1 MLQQI
6 IACLSLLTLYP
17 AFAQEDT
24 IQVTLS
30 QSIDLAL
37 ENNLGLRRAE
47 LRAETSEVNLRQT
60 RSDALPDLNARFN
73 AGVNNGRSIDPFT
86 NAYIDEQLTFSNAG
100 LSLGATVFNGFRIL
114 NSIQRDRY
122 SMKAAEME
130 TEEARQD
137 LVLNVTLAYLQVL
150 NNRDLV
156 KLANLRLEAT
166 EQQIDRLKELYDLGQ
181 GNPAAYTDIKGQYAS
196 DRTSLVRAK
205 SVLTESMLNLSRLL
219 NVDHQVIPETGEAA
233 VLPAK
238 YPFPAEQVYE
248 DALENL
254 ATFRAREL
262 RIKAAE
268 ENVNVARSFYS
279 PEIAF
284 FAQLNTNYSSAA
296 RLFNESGKVLTE
308 TGGFVTIDD
317 ESFPVFRNQVQF
329 VGEEINFLDQFNNNL
344 SSVVGLAVD
353 IPLFNGFKA
362 RNNVALQKIRLE
374 ESRVEFEDTKLLFRQ
389 SIKEA
394 HAAMETAYR
403 EYIIL
408 QDQVEAFEES
418 YRVNEIRFN
427 NGVSNIVQY
436 IISKNNL
443 DAARVNLANSRY
455 EYLLRVKVLE
465 YFRGNI

>member
-1 MLQQI
+1 MLQKI
-6 IACLSLLTLYP
+6 ITCLSLLIFCTGL
-17 AFAQEDT
+17 AQNDT
-24 IQVTLS
+24 VPVTLS
-30 QSIDLAL
+30 RSIDLAL
-37 ENNLGLRRAE
+37 ENNLELRKAE
-47 LRAETSEVNLRQT
+47 LRAETSEVNFKQT
-60 RSDALPDLNARFN
+60 RSDALPDLNARIN

-100 LSLGATVFNGFRIL
+100 LSLGATVFNGFRIM

-122 SMKAAEME
+122 NLQASEVE

-156 KLANLRLEAT
+156 KLANLRLQAT
-166 EQQIDRLKELYDLGQ
+166 AQQVDRLRELYELGQ

-196 DRTSLVRAK
+196 DRTGLVRAK
-205 SVLTESMLNLSRLL
+205 NALTESMLNLSRLL
-219 NVDHQVIPETGEAA
+219 NVDYEVVPETEEAA

-238 YPFPAEQVYE
+238 YPVPADQVYE

-262 RIKAAE
+262 RIKAAQE
-268 ENVNVARSFYS
+268 SVNVARSFYA

-296 RLFNESGKVLTE
+296 KLFNESGSVLTE
-308 TGGFVTIDD
+308 TGDFVTIDD

-329 VGEEINFLDQFNNNL
+329 VGEEIGFPDQFNNNL
-344 SSVVGLAVD
+344 SSVIGLAVD
-353 IPLFNGFKA
+353 IPLFNGFRA

-374 ESRVEFEDTKLLFRQ
+374 ESRVEFEDTKLVFRQ

-394 HAAMETAYR
+394 HAAMEAAYR

-427 NGVSNIVQY
+427 NGVSNIVEY

-443 DAARVNLANSRY
+443 DAARVSLANARY

-465 YFRGNI
+465 YFRGNM